1 LQLRT
6 TLACDPQDSSRCE
19 SPHLGYRAHVSLE
32 TAVEALQNNDPT
44 QALSALLVAWRGA
57 RHPRIADAID
67 VVSRQVANLAPIP
80 GKSVTERDDHWRAI
94 AKKPQPTELP
104 RLLAALW
111 PKQWRPARPLL
122 DLLDRWPED
131 PRLAAAL
138 VRAIVDPPYN
148 SFASMALF
156 ELMFEKL
163 GKLGD
168 RRGLDALRD
177 AAVRH
182 RFLAA
187 GIAETIATI
196 EKRPLPPIPD
206 ERALA
211 TIEAQLAH
219 VVASAARDERRGA
232 ELLAAIYAA
241 PDDDAPRAV
250 YADWLGEHGDVRG
263 EFITLQLARSAGDE
277 PSTRE
282 KALLHEHGRTWVG
295 PLGALFRMGS
305 HVFERGFFAGG
316 SLDAKDLRLLAADP
330 ASRIVRRV
338 EYSGTAETLFELLDT
353 LPAVR
358 SVSTYGAAIL
368 ALLGS
373 ERGWPNITSLGTS
386 VQGPEMFAMLASCRV
401 LPNLRELHLWSS
413 GAGDAT
419 WLPSAPVLDRV
430 ETLRL
435 SGSAGLA
442 DAIAAIIA
450 RPSAVRTLEL
460 ESNPWR
466 ATLRAPFEACTVECL
481 DTSSWYVAANLNE
494 LLGMLPATTRV
505 TIAAAHKLDP
515 AVHARVRPALERFTT
530 PVVASWQAPRLV
542 ETSPVL
548 AVRLLGRPLLDA
560 ALAGDVWQLLADAG
574 QRYDGIIVGSGK
586 TVRPLGDDPV
596 ARISTWANNAKT
608 DGITLVSSQGGD
620 RAELHR
626 MRGRYASTNHNR
638 AELALV
644 VRDEVDVPSIFARL
658 AALAHAEWGYC
669 DPQGHERRFV
679 RIGSNNQ
686 VLGWVFVIAP
696 SLAQLVT
703 RDALDALAKE
713 LTGVRVIHGEPT
725 VIVAA
730 PTAEEATPERVAFLG
745 ERLKAIAG

>member
-1 LQLRT
+1 M
-6 TLACDPQDSSRCE
+6 
-19 SPHLGYRAHVSLE
+19 SLE
-32 TAVEALQNNDPT
+32 TAVEALQKNEPA

-67 VVSRQVANLAPIP
+67 VVSQQIANIAPIP

-122 DLLDRWPED
+122 DLLDKWPED

-148 SFASMALF
+148 SNASMALY

-182 RFLAA
+182 RYLAA
-187 GIAETIATI
+187 GIAKTIAAI

-206 ERALA
+206 EPALA
-211 TIEAQLAH
+211 QITAHFAH
-219 VVASAARDERRGA
+219 VVASAANDEQRGA
-232 ELLAAIYAA
+232 ELLSAIYAA

-250 YADWLGEHGDVRG
+250 YADWLSERGDVRG
-263 EFITLQLARSAGDE
+263 EFITLQLARGAGEE

-282 KALLHEHGRTWVG
+282 KALLHEHGRSWAG
-295 PLGALFRMGS
+295 RLGTLFSTRS

-330 ASRIVRRV
+330 ASRIVRHV
-338 EYSGTAETLFELLDT
+338 EASATPEALFELLDA
-353 LPAVR
+353 LPALR
-358 SVSTYGAAIL
+358 SVSTWGDAAL
-368 ALLGS
+368 AFVGGG
-373 ERGWPNITSLGTS
+373 RVWPNITSLGTS
-386 VQGPEMFAMLASCRV
+386 VQGPEMTATLASCRA
-401 LPNLRELHLWSS
+401 LPNLRELQIWC
-413 GAGDAT
+413 GADDAA

-435 SGSAGLA
+435 LGSAGLA
-442 DAIAAIIA
+442 EMIAAIIA
-450 RPSAVRTLEL
+450 RPSAVRTLEI
-460 ESNPWR
+460 ESKPWR
-466 ATLRAPFEACTVECL
+466 ATLRAPFEACTIECF
-481 DTSSWYVAANLNE
+481 DTSSWYVPASLNE
-494 LLGMLPATTRV
+494 LLGVLPATTHV
-505 TIAAAHKLDP
+505 TIVDAHKLDP
-515 AVHARVRPALERFTT
+515 AVHARVQPALEWFTT
-530 PVVASWQAPRLV
+530 PVVASWQPPRPV

-548 AVRLLGRPLLDA
+548 AIQLHGRPLLDA

-586 TVRPLGDDPV
+586 SVRPLGDDPV

-620 RAELHR
+620 RVELQR
-626 MRGRYASTNHNR
+626 KRGRWASPNFNR

-644 VRDEVDVPSIFARL
+644 ERDGIDLVPIFARL

-669 DPQGHERRFV
+669 DPQGH
-679 RIGSNNQ
+679 
-686 VLGWVFVIAP
+686 
-696 SLAQLVT
+696 
-703 RDALDALAKE
+703 
-713 LTGVRVIHGEPT
+713 
-725 VIVAA
+725 
-730 PTAEEATPERVAFLG
+730 
-745 ERLKAIAG
+745 